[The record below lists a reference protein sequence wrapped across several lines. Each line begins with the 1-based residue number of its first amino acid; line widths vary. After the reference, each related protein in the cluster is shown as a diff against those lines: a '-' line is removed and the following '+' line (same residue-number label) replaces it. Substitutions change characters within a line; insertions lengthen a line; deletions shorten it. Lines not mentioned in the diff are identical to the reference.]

1 MSTNLQ
7 SAMAPSPKLRL
18 IASLLVLL
26 SAICFSGKAV
36 LVKLAYQHHID
47 SVSLLTLRMIFSL
60 PFFLLNA
67 WIGKERHKK
76 TGNYERLK
84 YSDWLR
90 IIALGLSGY
99 YFASLLD
106 FMGLQY
112 ITAGLERLILFLYPT
127 MVLLLSSFFL
137 RKAITRAQLVALL
150 LTYGG
155 VAMALLDRTQL
166 GGSNVPLGAALIF
179 GSGLAYAIYMVGSTK
194 WVVRLGAMR
203 YTSSAMI
210 AASMAIILHH
220 GIVYQ
225 WHLWHYPAEV
235 YWLVLAMAIFA
246 TVLPTLMV
254 SEGIRIIGAGNT
266 AIISSIGPVATIVMG
281 YFFLGETFGGWQIP
295 GTLLVMAGVLWIS
308 GPKKSV
314 KQPGTQ

>member
-1 MSTNLQ
+1 MSTVTP
-7 SAMAPSPKLRL
+7 SAPSPSQKLRL

-26 SAICFSGKAV
+26 SAICFSGKAI
-36 LVKLAYQHHID
+36 LVKLAYRHDID
-47 SVSLLTLRMIFSL
+47 SVTLLTLRMIFSL

-67 WIGKERHKK
+67 WIGKQRHKK
-76 TGNYERLK
+76 NGNQEGLSGR
-84 YSDWLR
+84 DWLNV
-90 IIALGLSGY
+90 IALGLSGY
-99 YFASLLD
+99 YVASLFD

-137 RKAITRAQLVALL
+137 RKAITRTQFGALL

-155 VAMALLDRTQL
+155 VAMALLDHTQL
-166 GGSNVPLGAALIF
+166 GGNNVFLGAVLIF

-194 WVVRLGAMR
+194 YIVRLGPMR
-203 YTSSAMI
+203 YTSTAMI
-210 AASMAIILHH
+210 AASIAIILHH

-225 WHLWHYPAEV
+225 WQLWHYPAEV

-254 SEGIRIIGAGNT
+254 SEGIRVIGAGNT
-266 AIISSIGPVATIVMG
+266 AIISSIGPVATIFMG
-281 YFFLGETFGGWQIP
+281 YIFLGESFGGWQIP

-308 GPKKSV
+308 LKKA
-314 KQPGTQ
+314 Q